1 MLNKGQLLIEIVL
14 LVALLVV
21 ILMTIIRFMGVTS
34 RSYKYQALNQGIAL
48 AGFEKYRNA
57 LISLSVSNWPLINSL
72 TSTQT
77 YYLYATSNDWFITTG
92 SEKILVGNET
102 YEFSFK
108 IRDYDAPNVKFI
120 TTTAKYLDLILE
132 DYFLLPKLNVSF

>member
-1 MLNKGQLLIEIVL
+1 MIEIVL
-14 LVALLVV
+14 LIALLVV
-21 ILMTIIRFMGVTS
+21 ILMTIIRFIGVTS

-48 AGFEKYRNA
+48 SGFEKYRNA

-77 YYLYATSNDWFITTG
+77 YYLYATSNDWLIATG
-92 SEKILVGNET
+92 SEKILVGNEA

-108 IRDYDAPNVKFI
+108 IRDYDVPNVKFI

>member
-77 YYLYATSNDWFITTG
+77 YLSLIHI
-92 SEKILVGNET
+92 SEPT
-102 YEFSFK
+102 RPY
-108 IRDYDAPNVKFI
+108 
-120 TTTAKYLDLILE
+120 
-132 DYFLLPKLNVSF
+132 

>member
-132 DYFLLPKLNVSF
+132 DHFLLPKLNVSF